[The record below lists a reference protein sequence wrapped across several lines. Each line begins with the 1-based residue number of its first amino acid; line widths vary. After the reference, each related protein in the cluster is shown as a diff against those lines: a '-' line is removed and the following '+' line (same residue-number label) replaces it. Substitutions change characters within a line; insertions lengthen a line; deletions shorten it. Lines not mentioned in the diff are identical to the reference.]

1 MAIGVRMNEQKTQ
14 EGRREGKGGNA
25 GVWAGRGWEQQERLG
40 PGAVHLNIHST
51 SLMCLYPLSHLI
63 FVHIID

>member
-1 MAIGVRMNEQKTQ
+1 MNEKKTQ

-51 SLMCLYPLSHLI
+51 SLMCLYPLSH
-63 FVHIID
+63 